1 MTSEIADNSSGN
13 TPARLEEKTP
23 ETADPI
29 GEHRHDTEEIDI
41 SQHVVT
47 AFSGPIPPPQVL
59 MGYKQIDSSLP
70 DIIVRRWG
78 AEQDHRHMQEAKL
91 LDAQI
96 RLAFLGQRY
105 GAVLVVCAVIAAA
118 LIGMFGGSI
127 AGPAAATTI
136 ISIIGASVG
145 GTYILKTIKDRRRV
159 QNENEER

>member
-1 MTSEIADNSSGN
+1 
-13 TPARLEEKTP
+13 
-23 ETADPI
+23 
-29 GEHRHDTEEIDI
+29 
-41 SQHVVT
+41 
-47 AFSGPIPPPQVL
+47 
-59 MGYKQIDSSLP
+59 
-70 DIIVRRWG
+70 
-78 AEQDHRHMQEAKL
+78 MQEAKL